1 MTSLS
6 SQLQSLRTATAQHQ
20 TVERR
25 HVSLLFAK
33 KEAEAL
39 DRETVYNIGCVG
51 LRKLKELDGEFAA
64 KNDLFDES
72 RLHFQRSMITNEENL
87 ALNEKIEKLLF
98 LLSPYLQHFACQQ
111 VLEWLIYAYNAE
123 SMILTFLPF
132 HETNVFGR
140 ILSILEYNFAT
151 SKDWAFMEGF
161 GKKEYP
167 VPFSSIVKN
176 TVSSTHSLITR
187 LGDHLNRG
195 IQLVGEEFLEKKCH
209 MLFTFYTKLLIAV
222 LEESSKIDD
231 ALLAKIIPLIAIG
244 LKSALPSFRQA
255 SLMVICQLAVTVKL
269 TPDVVA
275 SLTKVVLMKVRS
287 NSLESSL
294 STLIVLCQQQSVES
308 LSIKEPA
315 FEQTLGAIEQ
325 EGLVALKVI
334 EKKLI

>member
-111 VLEWLIYAYNAE
+111 IYAYNAE

-151 SKDWAFMEGF
+151 SKDWAFLEGF

-167 VPFSSIVKN
+167 VPFSS
-176 TVSSTHSLITR
+176 
-187 LGDHLNRG
+187 
-195 IQLVGEEFLEKKCH
+195 
-209 MLFTFYTKLLIAV
+209 
-222 LEESSKIDD
+222 
-231 ALLAKIIPLIAIG
+231 
-244 LKSALPSFRQA
+244 SALPSFRQA

-275 SLTKVVLMKVRS
+275 SLTKVVLMKASEQFTGKLAVNS
-287 NSLESSL
+287 NCFMPTTISGVPVNQSS
-294 STLIVLCQQQSVES
+294 S
-308 LSIKEPA
+308 KN
-315 FEQTLGAIEQ
+315 
-325 EGLVALKVI
+325 VAQ
-334 EKKLI
+334 